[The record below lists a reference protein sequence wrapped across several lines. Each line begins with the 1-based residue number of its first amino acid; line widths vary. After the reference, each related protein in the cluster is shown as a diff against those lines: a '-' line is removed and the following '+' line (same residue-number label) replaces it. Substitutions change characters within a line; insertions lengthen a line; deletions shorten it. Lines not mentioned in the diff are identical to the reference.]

1 MALNIKDPEADRLAR
16 RLARLTGESITQ
28 AVKEAIRLRI
38 DTEARRRNRARVLER
53 ARRIVA
59 QSAPHA
65 GPPAE
70 DYTAFLYDD
79 DGLPA

>member
-28 AVKEAIRLRI
+28 AVKEAVRMRI
-38 DTEARRRNRARVLER
+38 DAEARRRNRAHVLER

-59 QSAPHA
+59 ESAPHA
-65 GPPAE
+65 GAPAE
-70 DYTAFLYDD
+70 DRTAFLYDE